1 MIHEYALDPEVTFT
15 KDGFWSLLKDFGVS
29 HGRVLVECPSAA
41 WRKAMEAALIR
52 ARNELGA
59 IAFARLQERWADLL
73 RTKAMVRRRTEYG
86 NVTSSCWIE
95 RALAEHQGEPFR
107 AILGSPTNGIERE
120 VLTKEQVDLGD
131 ERWETKTQRIVDRDA
146 NSIAACVGPIG
157 RISKHLLLI
166 DPYFNEDQK
175 WQKSLI
181 AMLTACRANDGHF
194 DQIEVH
200 TREYHMDE
208 RSTGRRSPVASK
220 RSILEVELTRSLPG
234 QLPGNV
240 QIRFFVWRERE
251 GGDRYHRRYIL
262 TERGG
267 VFVEGGLDRGTD
279 GQTTDVGLLNEDVFA
294 QRWREYQRETAA
306 FDLVGEPFVIKSCR

>member
-1 MIHEYALDPEVTFT
+1 MIHEYALDPEVAFT
-15 KDGFWSLLKDFGVS
+15 KDGFWGLLKDFGVS

-59 IAFARLQERWADLL
+59 MAFARLQERWAELL
-73 RTKAMVRRRTEYG
+73 RTKAIVRRRTEYG
-86 NVTSSCWIE
+86 NVTSSSWMA

-107 AILGSPTNGIERE
+107 AILGNPTNGNERE

-146 NSIAACVGPIG
+146 NSIAACVGPLG

-166 DPYFNEDQK
+166 DPYFNEDRK
-175 WQKSLI
+175 WQQSLI
-181 AMLTACRANDGHF
+181 SMLTACRADDGHF
-194 DQIEVH
+194 DLIEVH

-220 RSILEVELTRSLPG
+220 RSVLEDELTRSLPR

-306 FDLVGEPFVIKSCR
+306 FDLVGEPFLIKSCR